1 MKRLLVAGLGALLV
15 LTPMPMA
22 AAAGG
27 WTSSVAFSNQ
37 VASSPTASGGYPV
50 PAGQTAPVPGTC
62 RLGDY
67 NANRSE
73 SWVAVQP
80 GTENLVGASKFFF
93 EKYSTFYDF
102 HLGAYTIPNG
112 SVAGNVQLPGYDCI
126 STGTQ
131 AMPPSWTHN
140 TDPNVDFDTKGRA
153 YQVTLPFNAYWVNLH
168 PNGAIGVT
176 YSDDLGRSWT
186 VGNGGAYLDFLPNS
200 SSLSLGDVVDV
211 QRLHHQAPG
220 RGVA

>member
-1 MKRLLVAGLGALLV
+1 MKRLLVAAFGALLV
-15 LTPMPMA
+15 LSLVPVA
-22 AAAGG
+22 AAAGN

-37 VASSPTASGGYPV
+37 VASSPTTGGGYPI

-67 NANRSE
+67 DANRSE

-102 HLGAYTIPNG
+102 HLGSYTIVNG
-112 SVAGNVQLPGYDCI
+112 QPVTANQVQGYDCI

-131 AMPPSWTHN
+131 DMPPSWLNN
-140 TDPNVDFDTKGRA
+140 T
-153 YQVTLPFNAYWVNLH
+153 
-168 PNGAIGVT
+168 
-176 YSDDLGRSWT
+176 
-186 VGNGGAYLDFLPNS
+186 
-200 SSLSLGDVVDV
+200 
-211 QRLHHQAPG
+211 
-220 RGVA
+220 